1 MGSHKD
7 LYLGLPNATNVLGL
21 MFPGN
26 TNIFYSHHN
35 IKKLFCTVN
44 EELGKLGGCFTANRL
59 SLNVKKTKYTFFH
72 KNSVKD
78 KISLKLSDLHISNR
92 SIEKESSVKF
102 LGVMLDE
109 HITRS
114 NHIHATEKKLA
125 KTINLLYKARH
136 FLDKE
141 SLKTTHF
148 SYIHSCLN
156 YGNIAWASTYF
167 MKLKTVHYQ

>member
-1 MGSHKD
+1 
-7 LYLGLPNATNVLGL
+7 

-92 SIEKESSVKF
+92 SIEKESLVNS
-102 LGVMLDE
+102 
-109 HITRS
+109 
-114 NHIHATEKKLA
+114 
-125 KTINLLYKARH
+125 
-136 FLDKE
+136 
-141 SLKTTHF
+141 
-148 SYIHSCLN
+148 
-156 YGNIAWASTYF
+156 
-167 MKLKTVHYQ
+167 